1 MTRETIKVNKIA
13 IHIEA
18 VKNALIICLFSL
30 IYLCFL
36 AMVSIWLSV
45 AIFVG
50 LFIFLYLR
58 NLWQAENFLTRIEV
72 IKGLAKN
79 EPLMAEKEIQY
90 LKSPLKLL
98 NETFAQAKTEINQV
112 IEKYKEQRRLIEEE
126 LEKKKRQEI
135 ANQIQSNN
143 TLDSISPQEFELIVL
158 EAFARLGYKATHT
171 SWSGDEG
178 IDGILVKGKNK
189 IVIQCKKQKSKVG
202 QPALRDFL
210 GAMKHANCS
219 EGIFITTSSFSDP
232 AKSFVKEKNIKL
244 IDGQEIIELLRSTIN
259 EDFVLNGRKVSFPR
273 KVEERIC
280 PECGSKLR
288 KRLGVRGFF
297 WGCERYPQCFYT
309 EN

>member
-1 MTRETIKVNKIA
+1 MYFINKSKVNKIA

-30 IYLCFL
+30 IYICFF

-58 NLWQAENFLTRIEV
+58 KLWQVENFLHRIAA
-72 IKGLAKN
+72 IKGLAKDKH
-79 EPLMAEKEIQY
+79 LMPDYESEIQC
-90 LKSPLKLL
+90 LKPPLKIL
-98 NETFAQAKTEINQV
+98 NETFTQAKTEIN
-112 IEKYKEQRRLIEEE
+112 KYKEQRRLIEEE

-158 EAFARLGYKATHT
+158 EAFAMLGYKATHT

-219 EGIFITTSSFSDP
+219 EGIFITISSFSDP

-244 IDGQEIIELLRSTIN
+244 IDGQRIIELLRTTIN
-259 EDFVLNGRKVSFPR
+259 EDFVLNGRKVIFPR
-273 KVEERIC
+273 KLEERIC

-297 WGCERYPQCFYT
+297 WGCEKYPQCFYT